1 VSFAYPSN
9 AASLVL
15 NDCSLQIP
23 AGRTTFLVGPSGAGK
38 STIVDLLVKLYE
50 PDSGEVILDG
60 NSIQKLDTA
69 WVRSNVALVQQKDA
83 LFDDTLY
90 RNIILGVVDPAK
102 ISESNIKNVAA
113 VSQSHSI
120 IGELPNGLQTRIG
133 MDGQHLSGGQRQ
145 RLLLARALIRDS
157 AILVLDEA
165 MTGLDSATQR
175 QVMNSIRKWRQQ
187 KTTIVITH
195 DTAQIRSNDHVC
207 VIKNGQTI
215 RQGHFQRAGSG
226 EIAMSSESTG
236 DSYTRPA
243 HHDSESSR
251 QPIQLPEIH
260 IRTNQISRSY
270 MRSPS
275 PANAI
280 TWLSMVSPCEAS
292 VTARMPAFGLQSPTV
307 IARPAFTLRD
317 TRDVLTMDL
326 LEKGEIA
333 SDVPTIGSHVNRPEI
348 DILSEDDPHQV
359 ITEKPNTLLHGSSR
373 DGRPMHFSNKGKEP
387 LNDPPNTCTTI
398 LNVHH
403 QRSGWLGTSQNID
416 KPPIRGEFI
425 DISLRDKFRAVRHP
439 GVGIVGHITSLWL
452 IYLVIRSHLTTKA
465 RLYLT
470 LGLLSCLV
478 VALSIPAFS
487 VVFANLL
494 SELNDHHNQTTDN
507 RNWALYILLIA
518 GSGATATFFAQY
530 SMSYAGQSWVNSLRT
545 EAFWRILHQPRSFF
559 DKPKHSAAIIA
570 ICLGQD
576 AEDASDIIV
585 RFVPGVLMMCI
596 MVISTVSLAL
606 AVNWRLSL
614 VALSSGSLLFAA
626 IKAYSYVMDKCEL
639 RYTEM
644 GRCTHCIMADAI
656 TKLRTVKVTSAEHYF
671 QKKHGDS
678 AAHCLNLGIKKAAW
692 TAVLFASWQT
702 IFWLIIPLI
711 IYYATILLTSQQQ
724 PDYLEG
730 LLRVINLLVLG
741 LAATTQMTDSIPS
754 ISVARAASE
763 RLLYYATLPVPDD
776 EDSPRKDTPSMGLH
790 VQKVVEHRNGRTNRK
805 KKQLLSPF
813 PIRMNGL
820 SFAYQSSAGLSPR
833 SVLNNINLVIESGS
847 SIAVTGHSGCG
858 KSLLATLLLNI
869 RRPAHIPRVRDV
881 RPSINRHSLSFA
893 GLPPE
898 MVDVTELQT
907 QMAYVSQQPF
917 LFPTTIRGNII
928 YGLPESSELL
938 DPSNVECA
946 ARRAGILDFV
956 NSLPRGLNT
965 LVGDGGQDLSGGQ
978 TQRICLARALVRRPK
993 LLVLDEPTSAL
1004 DPEAAEDIQR
1014 TITQLIQPADN
1025 GSLAPSLRPCESIV
1039 GHVNGASTV
1048 KSLGQESPIAVVLI
1062 THSVEL
1068 MKVCNKI
1075 AVIDH
1080 GRVVEQGPF
1089 GELLNTNGRL
1099 VELIGS
1105 RYNATE
1111 KSKHS
1116 SPPGSQIGIPL
1127 ARKNEHGPYQSPKT
1141 LPCQQQELATNPR
1154 IKAGDAR
1161 WQISRSLGPEN
1172 TCSSRD
1178 SREGDISWPL

>member
-1 VSFAYPSN
+1 MNQISRFCGVMLILGAAGWVANFLLVFCWVSFSELGLRRAKCEAFSALLAKEAGWFDCVPGGTSSLLVQIHRDFKDLRNATHFGLGNISVDVVTAIANISVALYFSWKLTLVILASVPISIIILAILGGKIDQALELQKQQLALASRQAASAVTAIDMVKVCNGADQEIWQYSEYVKRSMQAHLVQSRIYSLQGSYVKLWLECLFAVAFYYGAKLHDQGLSSGDLVTTFYAALNGLRAMEAIVSFAYPSN

-23 AGRTTFLVGPSGAGK
+23 AGRMTFLVGPSGAGK
-38 STIVDLLVKLYE
+38 STIIDLLVKLYE
-50 PDSGEVILDG
+50 PASGEVILDG

-102 ISESNIKNVAA
+102 ISESNMENVAA

-133 MDGQHLSGGQRQ
+133 INGQHLSGGQRQ

-165 MTGLDSATQR
+165 MTGLDSATR
-175 QVMNSIRKWRQQ
+175 GQVMNSIRKWRQQ

-207 VIKNGQTI
+207 VIKDGRTI
-215 RQGHFQRAGSG
+215 REGHFQRAGSG

-251 QPIQLPEIH
+251 QPIQLPEI
-260 IRTNQISRSY
+260 R
-270 MRSPS
+270 
-275 PANAI
+275 
-280 TWLSMVSPCEAS
+280 
-292 VTARMPAFGLQSPTV
+292 
-307 IARPAFTLRD
+307 
-317 TRDVLTMDL
+317 
-326 LEKGEIA
+326 
-333 SDVPTIGSHVNRPEI
+333 
-348 DILSEDDPHQV
+348 
-359 ITEKPNTLLHGSSR
+359 
-373 DGRPMHFSNKGKEP
+373 
-387 LNDPPNTCTTI
+387 
-398 LNVHH
+398 
-403 QRSGWLGTSQNID
+403 
-416 KPPIRGEFI
+416 
-425 DISLRDKFRAVRHP
+425 
-439 GVGIVGHITSLWL
+439 
-452 IYLVIRSHLTTKA
+452 
-465 RLYLT
+465 
-470 LGLLSCLV
+470 
-478 VALSIPAFS
+478 
-487 VVFANLL
+487 
-494 SELNDHHNQTTDN
+494 
-507 RNWALYILLIA
+507 
-518 GSGATATFFAQY
+518 SGATATFFAQY

-614 VALSSGSLLFAA
+614 VALSSGSLLFAV

-639 RYTEM
+639 HYTEM

-711 IYYATILLTSQQQ
+711 IYYATILLTSQQR

-776 EDSPRKDTPSMGLH
+776 EDSPRKDTPSTGLH

-956 NSLPRGLNT
+956 NSLPDGLNT

-1004 DPEAAEDIQR
+1004 DPDAAEDIQR

-1025 GSLAPSLRPCESIV
+1025 GPLAPSWRPCDSIR
-1039 GHVNGASTV
+1039 GHVNGGSTV
-1048 KSLGQESPIAVVLI
+1048 KSLGQESAIAVVLI

-1068 MKVCNKI
+1068 MKVCDKI
-1075 AVIDH
+1075 AVIDD
-1080 GRVVEQGPF
+1080 GRVVEQGTF

-1127 ARKNEHGPYQSPKT
+1127 ARKNEHGPYQSLKR

-1161 WQISRSLGPEN
+1161 RQISRSLGAEN